1 MGKRIL
7 IVEDDSD
14 LLAGLCWILSKEGFS
29 AIGVGDGHKGLQ
41 QAIDD
46 PPDLIVVDIYLP
58 ELDGIEM
65 IKLLR
70 KQSDFAAVPIVV
82 LTAFPDDITRAI
94 AAGANSGVSK
104 PVDREVLIRIIRN
117 LLP

>member
-1 MGKRIL
+1 MKKKIL
-7 IVEDDSD
+7 IVEDDFD
-14 LLAGLCWILSKEGFS
+14 LLTGLCWILSKEGYT
-29 AIGVGDGHKGLQ
+29 AIGADDGSKGLHR
-41 QAIDD
+41 AFNDL
-46 PPDLIVVDIYLP
+46 PDLIVVDIHLP

-82 LTAFPDDITRAI
+82 ISAFPDDMTRAI
-94 AAGANSGVSK
+94 AAGASSAISK
-104 PVDREVLIRIIRN
+104 PVDMDVLLRIVGN